1 MQKRIDTTA
10 AGIKYNGGSGGMG
23 AGTKTIIGSPDD
35 AIHSNHTTMIS
46 GGSIVINSS
55 DDGISSVNSL
65 EITGDADV
73 RIETAYEGIESGTI
87 TIGSSEDKDSDPKV
101 YVYSNDDGINA
112 GRKTNVIYAYADES
126 EETYV
131 KTAVKGSDNTLYN
144 CSGTV
149 HVEIA
154 DDQSH
159 SVTLYGNK
167 QDGSGS
173 ATYTYTADGDGIDCN
188 GSFYAY
194 GGTIEVIGGTGNG
207 NGVIDRDGSFVLGS
221 GVTLFAIG
229 SSGMIEGVTN
239 AEQAYVST
247 SSASSGGPGG
257 MGGLGSMGGPGGMGN
272 TSGNTS
278 SFTVSKGSSVTI
290 SNASGTQLYNYEN
303 AKKTASYLLFSSP
316 ALTSGDSVTVSN
328 GTTQTILTAT
338 TSATTGQG
346 GMTPPG
352 R

>member
-1 MQKRIDTTA
+1 M
-10 AGIKYNGGSGGMG
+10 GGS
-23 AGTKTIIGSPDD
+23 TKTIIGSPDD
-35 AIHSNHTTMIS
+35 AIHSNNTAVIS
-46 GGSIVINSS
+46 GGNIVINSS

-87 TIGSSEDKDSDPKV
+87 TIGSSEDENSDPNV

-112 GRKTNVIYAYADES
+112 GRKTDVCYTYADES
-126 EETYV
+126 EEAYV
-131 KTAVKGSDNTLYN
+131 KTSEKSSNNNLYI

-159 SVTLYGNK
+159 SVTLYGSA

-247 SSASSGGPGG
+247 SSASSGGSGG
-257 MGGLGSMGGPGGMGN
+257 MGGRGGMGN
-272 TSGNTS
+272 NSGNTS
-278 SFTVSKGSSVTI
+278 SFTVSKGNTITI
-290 SNASGTQLYNYEN
+290 SNADGTQLYSYKNT
-303 AKKTASYLLFSSP
+303 KKSASYLLFSSP
-316 ALTSGDSVTVSN
+316 ALSSGDSVTVSN
-328 GTTQTILTAT
+328 GTTGTTLTAT
-338 TSATTGQG
+338 TSASSGQG